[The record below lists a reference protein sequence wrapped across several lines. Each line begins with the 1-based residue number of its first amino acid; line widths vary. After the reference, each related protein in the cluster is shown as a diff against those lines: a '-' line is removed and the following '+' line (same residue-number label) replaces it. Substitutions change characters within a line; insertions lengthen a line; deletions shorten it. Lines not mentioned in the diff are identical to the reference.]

1 MYNTLKH
8 FYNLHV
14 YLPAI
19 RYPKLYCPLP
29 SIILVQLN
37 IVLQFPIYIT
47 CEVSVFCQILSPD
60 WLIQIIQVMILELN
74 CFSKV
79 IL

>member
-14 YLPAI
+14 HLPAI

-47 CEVSVFCQILSPD
+47 CEVSVFCQILLANSNYTSYD
-60 WLIQIIQVMILELN
+60 TRTEL
-74 CFSKV
+74 FQ
-79 IL
+79 